1 MLADTQPA
9 LGKKNG
15 RLGVMQEHSTRL
27 AAKHIAAVANH
38 VPQLRQYGTALLGS
52 QARADAYISI
62 CLEDIAA
69 EPDAIAEDSDPKV
82 ELFKL
87 FHVVLGMLRLGEEDE
102 SQDLQEALNIRDH
115 SGAMAPV
122 SRRLLLLV
130 YGEEFDIEDAAKILG
145 ISTELAGE
153 LLEDAQCDMHCAAG
167 ARILIIE
174 DEEMIAEVI
183 KETIEDMGHS
193 VVGVAHS
200 EEGAIELAEKE
211 KPDLVLADVWLRG
224 RKSGIKAVEQIRSMT
239 GAQVIFVTGYP
250 DALVEEL
257 NVTGS
262 CILTKPFSPAMLE
275 RKITNMLPWQP
286 LAH

>member
-1 MLADTQPA
+1 MRAETQPA
-9 LGKKNG
+9 PGKNK
-15 RLGVMQEHSTRL
+15 REIGVMQEHSTRL
-27 AAKHIAAVANH
+27 AAQHIAAVANY
-38 VPQLRQYGTALLGS
+38 VPQLRQYATALLGS

-62 CLEDIAA
+62 SLEDIAA
-69 EPDAIAEDSDPKV
+69 EPDAIADGDPKV

-130 YGEEFDIEDAAKILG
+130 YGEEFDIDDAAKILG
-145 ISTELAGE
+145 ISAELAGE
-153 LLEDAQCDMHCAAG
+153 LLEDAQCDMHCASG

-200 EEGAIELAEKE
+200 EESAIELAEKE